1 MKEKVILVPTDFS
14 QNGETAVKYSIRLAE
29 DTRSKLVFL
38 HAFRLLQT
46 MPAKDK
52 SPLMIKIEW
61 DSYTADKFQ
70 QLEDS
75 YLTNTDIHFEF
86 VTEIGFAEDAIQL
99 SVKNFNVNIIV
110 MGSSGE
116 GKWDGIFGSTTLGI
130 VRNSLCPV
138 VVVPTLA
145 TYKRLKHVAF
155 AFDFK
160 PINNANQLQTVIK
173 LLVEQSSTLEIVS
186 IDKQGEI
193 SEEQK
198 HRIEPFIQSIDYNYN
213 FIKENDVL
221 KRILTFL
228 NKNSVDLLV
237 VLKRNYTVLKPLF
250 PQSVINRVKLKP
262 KLPITV
268 IC

>member
-1 MKEKVILVPTDFS
+1 
-14 QNGETAVKYSIRLAE
+14 
-29 DTRSKLVFL
+29 
-38 HAFRLLQT
+38 
-46 MPAKDK
+46 MPEKDK
-52 SPLMIKIEW
+52 SPLMIKNEW

-99 SVKNFNVNIIV
+99 AVKNFNVSIIV

-116 GKWDGIFGSTTLGI
+116 GKRDGLFGSTTLGI
-130 VRNSLCPV
+130 VRDSPCPV
-138 VVVPTLA
+138 VVVPALA

-160 PINNANQLQTVIK
+160 PINKANQLLTLIK
-173 LLVEQSSTLEIVS
+173 LLVEQSSSLEIVS

-198 HRIEPFIQSIDYNYN
+198 HWIEPFLQSIDYNYY
-213 FIKENDVL
+213 FIEDNEVV
-221 KRILTFL
+221 KRISTFL
-228 NKNSVDLLV
+228 NKNPVDLLV
-237 VLKRNYTVLKPLF
+237 VLKRNYTILKPLF
-250 PQSVINRVKLKP
+250 SQSVINRIELKP
-262 KLPITV
+262 NLPIMV